1 MTNFISIIFVVVIVG
16 IDVKCCYHFANSATQ
31 VCVRKVRN
39 KVAGTIGDAYLTYDR
54 YVKTLSILVLEIQK
68 FDYEYIKVSHEI
80 LMLWVTRIL
89 SKKESFN
96 IRVTREISFQLYIKV
111 VSSS

>member
-1 MTNFISIIFVVVIVG
+1 MTTFIIIIFVIIVIVV
-16 IDVKCCYHFANSATQ
+16 IDVKCCYHFANFATQ

-68 FDYEYIKVSHEI
+68 FHYEYIKVSHEM
-80 LMLWVTRIL
+80 LML
-89 SKKESFN
+89 
-96 IRVTREISFQLYIKV
+96 
-111 VSSS
+111 